1 MNHLVTKDS
10 FGEAI
15 CTHLRDQALEA
26 GDIMRHFFR
35 NPACKVYKKPDGS
48 KVTDADLTIS
58 KMIVKKSGEAFP
70 DVLLYTEEVQE
81 KPKIETDKS
90 YFIIDELDGTSYFA
104 DGVTGF
110 AHLAAYYHANEGLA
124 VGVLYYPLEEIM
136 LYSIKGQGA
145 FKVQNGEATQLEAP
159 PIKAW
164 EQLHYAHPLRYMGDK
179 YEKLF
184 KKLGVGE
191 ERFFYPTG
199 IQRTIDIV
207 NGKLDVVPL
216 LQPYISPW
224 DLSAEK
230 AFLNELGFN
239 YSFLNGEPISFSDIR
254 NKNNAGYLI
263 CPPSHKERLVA
274 EINSH
279 LL

>member
-1 MNHLVTKDS
+1 MNHL
-10 FGEAI
+10 EAI
-15 CTHLRDQALEA
+15 CTHLREQALEA
-26 GDIMRHFFR
+26 GDIMRHYFR
-35 NPACKVYKKPDGS
+35 NPACKVYIKPDHS

-58 KMIVKKSGEAFP
+58 KMIVKKSSEAFP

-110 AHLAAYYHANEGLA
+110 AHLAAYHHANEGLA

-145 FKVQNGEATQLEAP
+145 FMVQNGEPTQLEAP
-159 PIKAW
+159 PNKPW
-164 EQLHYAHPLRYMGDK
+164 DELYYAHPLRYLGDK
-179 YEKLF
+179 YNTLF
-184 KKLGVGE
+184 KQMGIDE
-191 ERFFYPTG
+191 DRIIYPTG

-207 NGKLDVVPL
+207 KSKLDVVPL
-216 LQPYISPW
+216 LQSYISPW
-224 DLSAEK
+224 DMSAER
-230 AFLNELGFN
+230 AFLAELGFN

-254 NKNNAGYLI
+254 NKNNTGYLI

-279 LL
+279 LP